1 MDDYIQERTEN
12 NAWLIY
18 RADFYP
24 IYTQRI
30 WKGLCAEELIILS
43 FVYYWTKN
51 WNYVFA
57 TNEDLAE
64 LVWATSR
71 TVKKFV
77 KKLIELW
84 LIECISK
91 TIVWMGTDR
100 RMKYTGGEKISLPL
114 ECASEAESTGGE
126 KISLPKKGSKEANS
140 TGGAKNALPWKGNK
154 NIGTTLDND
163 RKTKENVHMF
173 GSAKNA
179 LPWEENK
186 FVGSTC
192 DNSGKCQ
199 ENGNPSE
206 VQNLH
211 PYKNNIK
218 EYYFTDKI
226 SDEILPPQSD
236 DKNKTE
242 LVQSDNKFMFNDG
255 SIEYYTNL
263 ALQQTNLK
271 DVVNILRPLFPHF
284 VGYKWSKKEVE
295 KALKQFQLNHDFI
308 YNLVYDMKLLA
319 RCVEAKITKRQWFM
333 HQRIDGYVPYT
344 ESQRDELILKI
355 VTFIK
360 RNNKDKELFE
370 KRAHSI
376 ANLIGVDKY
385 RKVFRSI
392 PANPEDRV
400 DLSGMY

>member
-51 WNYVFA
+51 WNYVYA

-114 ECASEAESTGGE
+114 ECASEAESTGRE
-126 KISLPKKGSKEANS
+126 KISLPKKGSKKAKS
-140 TGGAKNALPWKGNK
+140 TGREKISLPWG
-154 NIGTTLDND
+154 
-163 RKTKENVHMF
+163 
-173 GSAKNA
+173 
-179 LPWEENK
+179 ENK

-206 VQNLH
+206 GKKFP
-211 PYKNNIK
+211 PYKNIIK

-236 DKNKTE
+236 DKNKTK
-242 LVQSDNKFMFNDG
+242 LVQPDNKFMFNDG

-400 DLSGMY
+400 DLSWMY